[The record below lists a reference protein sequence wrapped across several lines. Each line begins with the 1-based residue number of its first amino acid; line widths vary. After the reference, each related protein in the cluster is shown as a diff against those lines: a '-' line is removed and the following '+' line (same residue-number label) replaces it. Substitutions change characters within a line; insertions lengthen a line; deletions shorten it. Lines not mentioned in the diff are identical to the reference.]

1 LILVESGNGSF
12 ERPIVGQHD
21 MNRPNNKKLHEFAP
35 SMEGSVVSP
44 KRSQLCVPELGISGM
59 PLTVSLWLVAEGAV
73 VIEGDRVVELLA
85 GGVTI
90 DLEAPISGRLVQ
102 LVDEDETVTA
112 GAVIAEGVPEKP
124 ES

>member
-1 LILVESGNGSF
+1 
-12 ERPIVGQHD
+12 
-21 MNRPNNKKLHEFAP
+21 
-35 SMEGSVVSP
+35 MEGSVVSP